1 MYLIL
6 TSQVMIL
13 GTTTSRQT
21 NPAWSTPGLYA
32 KFNPCFLHSLT
43 TPVPTPFIQ
52 GQEKKKPMSIEA
64 IKRPVLL
71 LKVGSL
77 MQYSLQIKEFK
88 VKVY

>member
-1 MYLIL
+1 
-6 TSQVMIL
+6 MIL

-21 NPAWSTPGLYA
+21 NPAWSTPGLHA
-32 KFNPCFLHSLT
+32 KFNPCSLHSLT

-64 IKRPVLL
+64 IKLLTLRPVLL

-77 MQYSLQIKEFK
+77 VQYSLQIKEFK
-88 VKVY
+88 VKVD